1 MEYMHIVFTLEH
13 DLQSQIGVLL
23 YKMDANYFV
32 INNRINISTPIYKM
46 DFMIHLIN
54 SITRHFNTKIVSI
67 EIQRYSNSKLN
78 IRMSKSD
85 KMYIVGK
92 LDSKF

>member
-1 MEYMHIVFTLEH
+1 
-13 DLQSQIGVLL
+13 
-23 YKMDANYFV
+23 
-32 INNRINISTPIYKM
+32 
-46 DFMIHLIN
+46 MIHLIN
-54 SITRHFNTKIVSI
+54 SITRHFNTKIVST

-78 IRMSKSD
+78 IRMSKFD